1 MRVIVNGMLV
11 ICLGLCLAGLMML
24 PPQKVEAA
32 WTPPGPCDLGSVVPS
47 SERARICSGM
57 PSDLE
62 GFEPLTLQV
71 DPRREAEYFAAILIG
86 FGILAGAANAG
97 ISFWAEVE

>member
-1 MRVIVNGMLV
+1 
-11 ICLGLCLAGLMML
+11 
-24 PPQKVEAA
+24 
-32 WTPPGPCDLGSVVPS
+32 
-47 SERARICSGM
+47 M